1 MDLSSLI
8 IGLEGDLRMLITQW
22 DRFFSGELRVPP
34 NREKNIL
41 GQRLRALSEKSS
53 GESSGDRFRL
63 DQLQHRFM
71 TYAVNWER
79 LLREREEGVR
89 RFIPGK
95 GHEVGA
101 SVSSGSQSPVPN
113 VRPVASVDR
122 DDTGDL
128 FERWC
133 RVKAEIGQDV
143 KIERHAFEAQ
153 IDRQRRD
160 IEARMGAKVEFEI
173 TVADGKVKVT
183 ARRTDKKNEEE

>member
-1 MDLSSLI
+1 MDLSSTI
-8 IGLEGDLRMLITQW
+8 PGLEGDLRTLITRW
-22 DRFFSGELRVPP
+22 DRFFAGELRVPP
-34 NREKNIL
+34 NREKEIL
-41 GQRLRALSEKSS
+41 GRRLRALSEKSS
-53 GESSGDRFRL
+53 GEPSGDRFRL

-95 GHEVGA
+95 KKEAGVP
-101 SVSSGSQSPVPN
+101 VSPGPQSPAPN
-113 VRPVASVDR
+113 ARPVASVDL

-128 FERWC
+128 FDRWC
-133 RVKAEIGQDV
+133 SVKAGIGQDV
-143 KIERHAFEAQ
+143 KIDRQAFEAQ

-160 IEARMGAKVEFEI
+160 IEARMGSKVEFEV

-183 ARRTDKKNEEE
+183 ARRTDKKDEEE

>member
-1 MDLSSLI
+1 MI
-8 IGLEGDLRMLITQW
+8 IGLEGDLRTLITRW

-34 NREKNIL
+34 NREKKIL
-41 GQRLRALSEKSS
+41 GRRLRELAEKSS

-71 TYAVNWER
+71 SYAVNWER

-95 GHEVGA
+95 RKEAGA
-101 SVSSGSQSPVPN
+101 SVSHGPQYPAPN
-113 VRPVASVDR
+113 ARPVTSVDR

-128 FERWC
+128 FDRWC
-133 RVKAEIGQDV
+133 SVKVEIGQDV
-143 KIERHAFEAQ
+143 KIERQAFEAQ

-160 IEARMGAKVEFEI
+160 IEARMGSKVEFEV
-173 TVADGKVKVT
+173 TVAGGKVKVT
-183 ARRTDKKNEEE
+183 ARRTDNRDEEE